1 MESASISAK
10 QEITEDKG
18 LIRKLGPVSATAI
31 VVANMIG
38 AGIFTTSG
46 IMAAELPSA
55 GWVIF
60 CWIFGGAIAL
70 SGALCYAEL
79 ATRMPQAG
87 GEYLYLKKLYHPAL
101 GFLTG
106 WTSFFVGFSVPIAAS
121 ALGFSEYT
129 FAGLTSRL
137 PEMNAN
143 TLLIY
148 KKSIAVLIIVIFT
161 VIHYLGL
168 RVGSI
173 VQNILTVVKIF
184 IVLGL
189 ASVGLV
195 LGGGDWSYLSSGV
208 SQPLSLWSLGT
219 AMMLVGFSYSGW
231 NASAYI
237 AGELRKPRK
246 TLPVS
251 LLAGTGIVIFIFL
264 MINVFIFQSAQYSE
278 LQNTIA
284 VVKTAA
290 VGSFGNWMGEN
301 LSFLIA
307 VGLLSSL
314 SAFII
319 LGPRVYYAMAQDR
332 LFFPF
337 AAKVHKRYLVPA
349 ASIVIQGTIAV
360 LMVVIGSFEQLLIYI
375 GFALGIFPWLAV
387 IGVFIARKH
396 KIGEESAFKVWGY
409 PIVPVFFLFCS
420 FVLMV
425 FNYINRPLEST
436 AAVVTVLAGIPCYY
450 LWVRSVGKSENKK

>member
-1 MESASISAK
+1 
-10 QEITEDKG
+10 
-18 LIRKLGPVSATAI
+18 
-31 VVANMIG
+31 
-38 AGIFTTSG
+38 
-46 IMAAELPSA
+46 
-55 GWVIF
+55 
-60 CWIFGGAIAL
+60 
-70 SGALCYAEL
+70 
-79 ATRMPQAG
+79 
-87 GEYLYLKKLYHPAL
+87 
-101 GFLTG
+101 
-106 WTSFFVGFSVPIAAS
+106 
-121 ALGFSEYT
+121 
-129 FAGLTSRL
+129 L
-137 PEMNAN
+137 PEINTS

-148 KKSIAVLIIVIFT
+148 KKSIAVFIIVIFT

-173 VQNILTVVKIF
+173 VQNILTAIKIF
-184 IVLGL
+184 IVMGL

-246 TLPVS
+246 TLPIS

-337 AAKVHKRYLVPA
+337 AAKVHIRYLVPGT
-349 ASIVIQGTIAV
+349 SIIIQGTIAV
-360 LMVVIGSFEQLLIYI
+360 VMVVIGSFEQLLVYI

-387 IGVFIARKH
+387 VGVFIARKH

-409 PIVPVFFLFCS
+409 PIVPLFFLFCS
-420 FVLMV
+420 LVLMV

-450 LWVRSVGKSENKK
+450 LWVRSVNKTNYKK